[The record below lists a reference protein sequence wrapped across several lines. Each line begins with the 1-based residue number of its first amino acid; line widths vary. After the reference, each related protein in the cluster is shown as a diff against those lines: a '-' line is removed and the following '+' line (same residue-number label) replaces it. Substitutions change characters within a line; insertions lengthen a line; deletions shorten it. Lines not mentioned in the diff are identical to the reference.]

1 MIFNMRPSEAVKVQT
16 RNNFDL
22 IRLFAAAQ
30 VAISHAAD
38 WMHVPIPWLSFLRY
52 FPGVPIFFFIS
63 GYLIYQSY
71 ANITTPHRLRI
82 FTTNRILR
90 LFPALYVCIVFSL
103 LLTYYS
109 GYFSTVQIT
118 TTQWLTWL
126 TTQFTFLQ
134 FFNPDFMRPYA
145 TGKLNASLWTIT
157 VELQFYL
164 LTPIIFFLFKN
175 YKKISISLFLTFVAL
190 NTANSFLNPREST
203 LEKLF
208 NVSFAPW
215 IAMFALGA
223 YVSTNKNLQD
233 RLLKINIL
241 VPLGLYLVT
250 YYIALEANLG
260 TDNSI
265 NFISFVFLGWLV
277 FKAAFTIPTLSE
289 SLLHKN
295 DISYGI
301 YIYHM
306 PIVNFMIYK
315 EMTQSYV
322 YLTMA
327 LLLSTLIALLSWRLV
342 EKPALRL
349 KKISLRRA

>member
-1 MIFNMRPSEAVKVQT
+1 MMRPTDSITLQT

-30 VAISHAAD
+30 VAVSHAAD
-38 WMHVPIPWLSFLRY
+38 WMHVPIPWLGFLRY

-71 ANITTPHRLRI
+71 ANITTPSKLRI

-90 LFPALYVCIVFSL
+90 LFPALYVCIIFSL

-118 TTQWLTWL
+118 AQQWLTWL
-126 TTQFTFLQ
+126 ATQFTFLQ
-134 FFNPDFMRPYA
+134 FFNPDFMRAYG

-164 LTPIIFFLFKN
+164 LTPIIFFLFKQ
-175 YKKISISLFLTFVAL
+175 YKKISIGLFAVFVAL

-223 YVSTNKNLQD
+223 YVSTNKKLQA
-233 RLLKINIL
+233 RLLEINIAI
-241 VPLGLYLVT
+241 PFFLYVLT
-250 YYIALEANLG
+250 YYFALTENWG

-265 NFISFVFLGWLV
+265 NFISFVLLGWLV
-277 FKAAFTIPTLSE
+277 FKAAFTLPNLSE

-315 EMTQSYV
+315 EMTQSYF
-322 YLTMA
+322 YLIVAMF
-327 LLLSTLIALLSWRLV
+327 LSVLIALISWRLV
-342 EKPALRL
+342 EKPALKL
-349 KKISLRRA
+349 KKITLRRA

>member
-1 MIFNMRPSEAVKVQT
+1 MMPRTGTSSVQT

-30 VAISHAAD
+30 VAVSHAAD
-38 WMHVPIPWLSFLRY
+38 WMHVPLPWLNILGY

-71 ANITTPHRLRI
+71 ANIKTPDRLRI
-82 FTTNRILR
+82 FTINRILR
-90 LFPALYVCIVFSL
+90 LFPALYICIVFSL
-103 LLTYYS
+103 VLTYFS

-118 TTQWLTWL
+118 FKQWLLWL
-126 TTQFTFLQ
+126 ATQFSFLQ
-134 FFNPDFMRPYA
+134 FFNPDFMRAYA

-157 VELQFYL
+157 VELQFYV
-164 LTPIIFFLFKN
+164 LTPLIFFLWQK
-175 YKKISISLFLTFVAL
+175 YRKISVFLFIIFVGL
-190 NTANSFLNPREST
+190 NTANSMLNPRVST

-223 YVSTNKNLQD
+223 YISTNKRLQE
-233 RLLKINIL
+233 KILNIHIL
-241 VPLGLYLVT
+241 VPLSLYMLS
-250 YYIALEANLG
+250 YYVALHADLG
-260 TDNSI
+260 THNSI
-265 NFISFVFLGWLV
+265 NFISFILLGWLI
-277 FKAAFTIPTLSE
+277 FKAAYTLPNLSE

-315 EMTQSYV
+315 QMSGSYLYLVIAMIMT
-322 YLTMA
+322 TA
-327 LLLSTLIALLSWRLV
+327 IALLSWRLI

>member
-1 MIFNMRPSEAVKVQT
+1 MRNPEGSSVQT

-22 IRLFAAAQ
+22 IRLFAAVQ

-38 WMHVPIPWLSFLRY
+38 WMHAPVPWLSFLRY

-71 ANITTPHRLRI
+71 ANISSPNRLRI
-82 FTTNRILR
+82 FATNRLLR
-90 LFPALYVCIVFSL
+90 LFPALYVCIIFSI

-109 GYFSTVQIT
+109 GYFSTVQISLK
-118 TTQWLTWL
+118 QWIIWL
-126 TTQFTFLQ
+126 ISQFTFLQ
-134 FFNPDFMRPYA
+134 FFNPDFMRA
-145 TGKLNASLWTIT
+145 FGTGKLNASLWTIT

-175 YKKISISLFLTFVAL
+175 YKKISIGLFAFFVLL
-190 NTANSFLNPREST
+190 NTANSFFNPRVAT
-203 LEKLF
+203 LEKMF

-215 IAMFALGA
+215 IAMFILGA
-223 YVSTNKNLQD
+223 YVSTNKALQQ

-241 VPLGLYLVT
+241 IPLVLYLLT
-250 YYIALEANLG
+250 YYVALQAELG

-265 NFISFVFLGWLV
+265 NFISFILLGWLV
-277 FKAAFTIPTLSE
+277 FKAAFTLPALSE

-315 EMTQSYV
+315 QMIGSYL
-322 YLTMA
+322 YLA
-327 LLLSTLIALLSWRLV
+327 LALALTTTIALLSWRLI

-349 KKISLRRA
+349 KKISLRRT

>member
-1 MIFNMRPSEAVKVQT
+1 MRPSESATAQT

-30 VAISHAAD
+30 VALTHAAD
-38 WMHVPIPWLSFLRY
+38 WVHAPLPWLSFLRY

-71 ANITTPHRLRI
+71 ANITTPNRLRI

-90 LFPALYVCIVFSL
+90 LFPGLYVCIVLSIV
-103 LLTYYS
+103 LTYFS
-109 GYFSTVQIT
+109 GYFSTVEIT
-118 TTQWLTWL
+118 SKQWLTWL
-126 TTQFTFLQ
+126 TSQFTFLQ
-134 FFNPDFMRPYA
+134 FFNPDFMRGYG

-164 LTPIIFFLFKN
+164 LTPIIFVLYKH
-175 YKKISISLFLTFVAL
+175 YKKISLALFVIFVAF
-190 NTANSFLNPREST
+190 NTINSLLNPRVST

-223 YVSTNKNLQD
+223 YISTNKKLQAT
-233 RLLKINIL
+233 LLKINIL
-241 VPLGLYLVT
+241 IPLCLYVFT
-250 YYIALEANLG
+250 YYIALKAELG

-265 NFISFVFLGWLV
+265 NFISFIFLGWLI
-277 FKAAFTIPTLSE
+277 FKAAFTVPTLSE
-289 SLLHKN
+289 SILQKN

-315 EMTQSYV
+315 QFTHSYL
-322 YLTMA
+322 YLILALILTTTMA
-327 LLLSTLIALLSWRLV
+327 MISWRLI

-349 KKISLRRA
+349 KRISLRRV

>member
-1 MIFNMRPSEAVKVQT
+1 MLPSESATDQT

-30 VAISHAAD
+30 VALTHAAD
-38 WMHVPIPWLSFLRY
+38 WMHAPLPWLSFIRY
-52 FPGVPIFFFIS
+52 FPGVPIFFFVS

-90 LFPALYVCIVFSL
+90 LFPALYVCIVLSL

-118 TTQWLTWL
+118 AKQWLTWL
-126 TTQFTFLQ
+126 LAQFTFVQ
-134 FFNPDFMRPYA
+134 FFNPDFMRGYG

-164 LTPIIFFLFKN
+164 LTPLIFFL
-175 YKKISISLFLTFVAL
+175 YKSYRKISIGLFVAFVAF
-190 NTANSFLNPREST
+190 NTANSFLNPRTST

-223 YVSTNKNLQD
+223 YVSTNKKLQEK
-233 RLLKINIL
+233 LLQINIL
-241 VPLGLYLVT
+241 VPLCLYVLT
-250 YYIALEANLG
+250 YYIALEAELG

-265 NFISFVFLGWLV
+265 NFLSFIFLGWLII
-277 FKAAFTIPTLSE
+277 KAAFTFPTLSD
-289 SLLHKN
+289 SILHKN

-306 PIVNFMIYK
+306 PIVNFMIYQQF
-315 EMTQSYV
+315 THSYL
-322 YLTMA
+322 YLSLA
-327 LLLSTLIALLSWRLV
+327 LLLATTMAMFSWRLV

>member
-1 MIFNMRPSEAVKVQT
+1 MRSPEISTVQT

-22 IRLFAAAQ
+22 IRLFAAVQ

-38 WMHVPIPWLSFLRY
+38 WMEAPVPWLSFLRY

-71 ANITTPHRLRI
+71 ANISSPHRLQI
-82 FTTNRILR
+82 FATNRLLR
-90 LFPALYVCIVFSL
+90 LFPALYICIVFSI
-103 LLTYYS
+103 LLTYFS
-109 GYFSTVQIT
+109 GYFSTVEISLS
-118 TTQWLTWL
+118 QWLTWL
-126 TTQFTFLQ
+126 ASQFTFLQ
-134 FFNPDFMRPYA
+134 FFNPDFMRGYG

-164 LTPIIFFLFKN
+164 LTPIIFFLFKY
-175 YKKISISLFLTFVAL
+175 YKKISIGLFAIFIIF
-190 NTANSFLNPREST
+190 NTANSFLNPRVST

-215 IAMFALGA
+215 IAMFVLGA
-223 YVSTNKNLQD
+223 YLFTNKALQQ
-233 RLLKINIL
+233 RLLKTHIL
-241 VPLGLYLVT
+241 IPFGLYVLT
-250 YYIALEANLG
+250 YYFALQAEGG

-265 NFISFVFLGWLV
+265 NFISFILLDWLV
-277 FKAAFTIPTLSE
+277 FKAAFTLPSLSE

-315 EMTQSYV
+315 EMTGSYM
-322 YLTMA
+322 YLGIMMIMTT
-327 LLLSTLIALLSWRLV
+327 SIALLSWRLV
-342 EKPALRL
+342 EKPALKL